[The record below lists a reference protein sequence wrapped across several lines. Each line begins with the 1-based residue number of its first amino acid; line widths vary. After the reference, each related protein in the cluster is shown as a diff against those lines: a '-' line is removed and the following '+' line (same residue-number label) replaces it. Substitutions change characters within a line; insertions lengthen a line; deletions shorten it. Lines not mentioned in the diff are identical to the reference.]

1 MEQVEP
7 TAPSGLPARIGA
19 FRGFL
24 SHVQAEMKKVT
35 WPTRA
40 ELIKATRMVVILAD
54 LEDFSYKEIAEI
66 LDCPVGTVMS
76 RLYRGRKLLEKALLR
91 YARRHGYIRGGE
103 PAKMRTRPKTPAA

>member
-1 MEQVEP
+1 MEQAEP

-40 ELIKATRMVVILAD
+40 ELLKATRMVVILA
-54 LEDFSYKEIAEI
+54 LVLGIAIGLVDFLLQLILVRGVAAIAQ
-66 LDCPVGTVMS
+66 
-76 RLYRGRKLLEKALLR
+76 
-91 YARRHGYIRGGE
+91 
-103 PAKMRTRPKTPAA
+103 